1 MKSQGLADRVRHR
14 AGVDAGVADVGLSD
28 RQPADRPVAHNLRPD
43 SENE

>member
-1 MKSQGLADRVRHR
+1 MADI
-14 AGVDAGVADVGLSD
+14 GLSD